1 VAARAK
7 LLPMGLVESCT
18 LRRDLPRDTVLTYE
32 DVEAPEGRL
41 CDRLRR
47 EQDRHFLG

>member
-1 VAARAK
+1 MAARAK